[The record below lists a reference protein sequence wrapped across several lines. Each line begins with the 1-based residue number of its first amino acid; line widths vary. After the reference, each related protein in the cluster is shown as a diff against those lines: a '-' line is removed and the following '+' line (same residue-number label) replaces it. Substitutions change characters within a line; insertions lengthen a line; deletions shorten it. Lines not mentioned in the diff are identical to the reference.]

1 MRPSYDPR
9 HGAAEPSRTQPHVS
23 TLTEAGSWLEPSRVP
38 HPGDMLPSA
47 VHIVLDPAE
56 HGPVNLLLRRHVEA
70 VAGNQVQHLQGGME
84 KANRSWHS
92 VGPKDLF
99 PQMAEW
105 PAEQHWQRQRG
116 ASCRCW
122 GPRGAQPLDEG
133 SEGSCSTGAEPALPS
148 ATLLGSFSLPP
159 FLCLKLLQCLT
170 LPISIS
176 ELRQTTLPA
185 RVPSI
190 FHGMEPGALAVPSRL
205 ASPAKG

>member
-84 KANRSWHS
+84 KANRS
-92 VGPKDLF
+92 
-99 PQMAEW
+99 
-105 PAEQHWQRQRG
+105 
-116 ASCRCW
+116 
-122 GPRGAQPLDEG
+122 
-133 SEGSCSTGAEPALPS
+133 
-148 ATLLGSFSLPP
+148 
-159 FLCLKLLQCLT
+159 
-170 LPISIS
+170 
-176 ELRQTTLPA
+176 
-185 RVPSI
+185 
-190 FHGMEPGALAVPSRL
+190 
-205 ASPAKG
+205 